1 MKVMT
6 FYRFEYLS
14 AALMNFQV
22 FCMFSLVDCLTV
34 KMKVVSPKRRF
45 MYTIREMI
53 AAVSRLGSGLST
65 AVFVK

>member
-1 MKVMT
+1 
-6 FYRFEYLS
+6 
-14 AALMNFQV
+14 
-22 FCMFSLVDCLTV
+22 MFSLVDCLTV

-53 AAVSRLGSGLST
+53 AAVSRVGSGLST